1 MELSVAAQPPLRL
14 APCHLVALLPSPCH
28 PLHCRLLS
36 HRPPFLRPPVRP
48 APCSLSPHLHMHMP
62 SRTRHS
68 LSSQQTHFE
77 SLSSRPRPLSFPR
90 APSSRSDGPIP
101 PRVAGARRVVVCANH
116 VGGQD
121 EVDVVVA
128 HELVHALDHCRAA
141 NLHWPDLQ
149 HHACSEIRAANLS
162 GACHMHRE
170 FNTRGSDFVFR
181 NGHPARVV
189 GGCEARGGEARE
201 GCSHLIALSH
211 LMPAPSISHVGRQ
224 ALTVSSFLS
233 LLALPLS
240 CCCKQQCVR
249 RKAQLSVAMNPF
261 CSHADADAD
270 AGAPSA
276 ATTAATTANGSSAN
290 GSCSGSEAS
299 SSSSA
304 ACMARARAA
313 VDAVWDVCY
322 QDTTPF
328 DRIP

>member
-28 PLHCRLLS
+28 TLHCRLLS
-36 HRPPFLRPPVRP
+36 HRPPFLRPPVHPTVRF
-48 APCSLSPHLHMHMP
+48 L
-62 SRTRHS
+62 R
-68 LSSQQTHFE
+68 E
-77 SLSSRPRPLSFPR
+77 SLER
-90 APSSRSDGPIP
+90 AGCAVSDEFFS
-101 PRVAGARRVVVCANH
+101 ARRCDEQAGGGFMPGEGVVVCANH

-128 HELVHALDHCRAA
+128 HELVHALDHCRAK

-181 NGHPARVV
+181 NGHP
-189 GGCEARGGEARE
+189 
-201 GCSHLIALSH
+201 
-211 LMPAPSISHVGRQ
+211 
-224 ALTVSSFLS
+224 
-233 LLALPLS
+233 
-240 CCCKQQCVR
+240 QCVR

-261 CSHADADAD
+261 CSDT
-270 AGAPSA
+270 PPTSA
-276 ATTAATTANGSSAN
+276 TATTATATATTTTTTTTNGSSAN
-290 GSCSGSEAS
+290 GSSSGSEAS

-322 QDTTPF
+322 HDTTPF

>member
-1 MELSVAAQPPLRL
+1 MADQTRSSDASVAAGERMLKRCLRWN
-14 APCHLVALLPSPCH
+14 PTV
-28 PLHCRLLS
+28 R
-36 HRPPFLRPPVRP
+36 FLR
-48 APCSLSPHLHMHMP
+48 
-62 SRTRHS
+62 
-68 LSSQQTHFE
+68 E
-77 SLSSRPRPLSFPR
+77 SLER
-90 APSSRSDGPIP
+90 AGCAVSDEFFS
-101 PRVAGARRVVVCANH
+101 ARRCDEQAGGGFMPGEGVVVCANH

-181 NGHPARVV
+181 NGHP
-189 GGCEARGGEARE
+189 
-201 GCSHLIALSH
+201 
-211 LMPAPSISHVGRQ
+211 
-224 ALTVSSFLS
+224 
-233 LLALPLS
+233 
-240 CCCKQQCVR
+240 QCVR

>member
-1 MELSVAAQPPLRL
+1 M
-14 APCHLVALLPSPCH
+14 
-28 PLHCRLLS
+28 
-36 HRPPFLRPPVRP
+36 
-48 APCSLSPHLHMHMP
+48 
-62 SRTRHS
+62 
-68 LSSQQTHFE
+68 
-77 SLSSRPRPLSFPR
+77 
-90 APSSRSDGPIP
+90 
-101 PRVAGARRVVVCANH
+101 GACGCGERQVVVCANH

-149 HHACSEIRAANLS
+149 HHACSEVLPCSLPRYLPAMHMFVPCCHPAMHAHIIRAANLS

-181 NGHPARVV
+181 NGHP
-189 GGCEARGGEARE
+189 
-201 GCSHLIALSH
+201 
-211 LMPAPSISHVGRQ
+211 
-224 ALTVSSFLS
+224 
-233 LLALPLS
+233 
-240 CCCKQQCVR
+240 QCVR

-261 CSHADADAD
+261 CSD
-270 AGAPSA
+270 AGPPSA
-276 ATTAATTANGSSAN
+276 ATTAATIANGSSAN
-290 GSCSGSEAS
+290 GSGSGSEAS